1 MKPSSHFV
9 RYNAQDYAERGFLE
23 VSGRVRDMAQKPR
36 HWQITATARTHA
48 EPGKRRDGQAPFQV
62 PDASEM
68 QAQRA
73 VGAGQ

>member
-36 HWQITATARTHA
+36 HWQITATARTQN
-48 EPGKRRDGQAPFQV
+48 PGNRRDGQAPFQV

-68 QAQRA
+68 QAVRVVRA
-73 VGAGQ
+73 G